1 MRDSFTSLIRYNTS
15 LRLTIFVFLTFLVTN
30 EVRSEQFP
38 TSVKYTDFKQ
48 VGLSDWEV
56 IDKAVSYLSLTK
68 NGRLIIDEDV
78 TVDRAILLPSNFT
91 LELQGDI
98 YQADY
103 SFDNVIR
110 SANIVFDEV
119 EIACVPSLSINTHAY
134 VPISY
139 PTSIERLSNIKIVG
153 NNHKVVAS
161 KHVPSAYHPY
171 NEAEEPM
178 IGDDW
183 GSRGMTIAFTNCYD
197 VEISDL
203 EIRDA
208 HCYSVCFDLCNKV
221 YVHDVSIYS
230 PINVNAELDGIDI
243 RTGCSDFLIE
253 NIHAETGD
261 DSIAINSGA
270 HPATKYPCR
279 KRYLYPIEGGYRLW
293 RTLSKEAFDISN
305 ITVRNVLCKRVDV
318 DGRGVLILSDYG
330 HIISDVILENIE
342 ELEGSLRTPDDTV
355 VLIYGGKNYVDNSIS
370 NVRINNVK
378 AMEAGKVVTARC
390 KCENVHLNKLYPKLR
405 GVATSLYF
413 PNGFTVENAY

>member
-1 MRDSFTSLIRYNTS
+1 MLHSLTPFIRYSVTF
-15 LRLTIFVFLTFLVTN
+15 RITIFVFLNFIVAN
-30 EVRSEQFP
+30 GVHSEQLS
-38 TSVKYTDFKQ
+38 TSVRYADFKQ
-48 VGLSDWEV
+48 AGLSDWEI
-56 IDKAVSYLSLTK
+56 IDKAISYLSLRK
-68 NGRLIIDEDV
+68 NSRLIIDEDV
-78 TVDRAILLPSNFT
+78 TVDRAILLPSDFT
-91 LELQGDI
+91 LELQADI

-103 SFDNVIR
+103 TFDNVIR
-110 SANIVFDEV
+110 SANIVFDED
-119 EIACVPSLSINTHAY
+119 EIARVPALSINTHAY
-134 VPISY
+134 IPISY
-139 PTSIERLSNIKIVG
+139 PTNIKRLSNIKIVG
-153 NNHKVVAS
+153 NNHKIVAS

-171 NEAEEPM
+171 NGAEEPM

-183 GSRGMTIAFTNCYD
+183 GSRGMTIAFTNCHD

-261 DSIAINSGA
+261 DSIALNSGA
-270 HPATKYPCR
+270 HPATNYPCC

-293 RTLSKEAFDISN
+293 KTLSKEAFDIN
-305 ITVRNVLCKRVDV
+305 NVTVRNILYKRVDV
-318 DGRGVLILSDYG
+318 DGRGALILSDYG
-330 HIISDVILENIE
+330 HKISDVVFENIE

-355 VLIYGGKNYVDNSIS
+355 VLIYGGKNYIDNSIS

-390 KCENVHLNKLYPKLR
+390 KCENVHLNRLYPKSR
-405 GVATSLYF
+405 GVATSLYY
-413 PNGFTVENAY
+413 PNGFTVRR